1 MGGRACVNA
10 TAAAIAT
17 SALTVASRPSLPARD
32 HSAAPRGRTARAG
45 GRDTRHDAAH
55 ASRARAVPRRIERPA
70 LRALLLAAGCFIVYL
85 ANLRLMGSWDT
96 IPARM
101 LPISILREGN
111 VDLDEFPWLRRL
123 APTPYFLVATPG
135 GHVRS
140 RYPIVVPLLA
150 TPLYA
155 PAVWWL
161 HHHQVANDDVRVRL
175 AAVVM
180 ERIAAAAIAAAS
192 VALLFLALCALTR
205 PRLAAGI
212 AVVYGLGSGT
222 WATSSQALWQHGP
235 AELALAGLS
244 LSLLSVDTRRTAVA
258 AGLFAA
264 FAVLARPTMIIFA
277 LLAVLFMWRERRR
290 HFVAFCALPAAGGGA
305 LMAYNLIALGRGL
318 GGYANAVN
326 GFRWPN
332 LVRPAGLLV
341 SPNRGL
347 LVYTPAAALSVP
359 QMLRWRRAAHPW
371 LPYAAA
377 GVVGYVFLYAC
388 FGGWW
393 GGFTYGP
400 RFLIDMLPALA
411 LLAAPTVERLWP
423 RAAGRALVVA
433 LAAWG
438 IVVQA
443 IGVYCDDRSW
453 DAAPVSVDRQQAR
466 VWDWRDPQI
475 LRALH
480 SGWQGGELA
489 GVLWQAV
496 SDPRPVPLRELS
508 SDELRGSL
516 ALTALP
522 PLRWAPHARAQLDL
536 VLTNDSAVVWP
547 AFSDYGLLQ
556 VQLLYTWWRDGRQVP
571 GEGGFIKLPRN
582 LGTGESVAVH
592 APIDTPARPGAYEL
606 EIILAQLLDL
616 EAGRRG
622 NASVRVPVRI
632 E

>member
-1 MGGRACVNA
+1 MF
-10 TAAAIAT
+10 
-17 SALTVASRPSLPARD
+17 
-32 HSAAPRGRTARAG
+32 
-45 GRDTRHDAAH
+45 
-55 ASRARAVPRRIERPA
+55 
-70 LRALLLAAGCFIVYL
+70 RALVLAAGCFLVYL

-96 IPARM
+96 IPSRM

-111 VDLDEFPWLRRL
+111 VDLDEFSWLRRL
-123 APTPYFLVATPG
+123 APAPYFLVATPG
-135 GHVRS
+135 GHLRS

-161 HHHQVANDDVRVRL
+161 RHHQVANEDIRVRL

-180 ERIAAAAIAAAS
+180 ERVAAAAIAAAS
-192 VALLFLALCALTR
+192 VALLFLALCALAR
-205 PRLAAGI
+205 PGLAAGI
-212 AVVYGLGSGT
+212 AAVYALGSGT

-244 LSLLSVDTRRTAVA
+244 LCVLSDATRRTAVG

-264 FAVLARPTMIIFA
+264 LAVLARPTMVIFA
-277 LLAVLFMWRERRR
+277 LLAVVFMWRERRR
-290 HFVAFCALPAAGGGA
+290 HFVPFCALPAAGAAA
-305 LMAYNLIALGRGL
+305 LIAYNLIAMGRGL
-318 GGYANAVN
+318 GGYSNAFN

-341 SPNRGL
+341 SPSRGL

-359 QMLRWRRAAHPW
+359 QMLRWRRPPHPW

-377 GVVGYVFLYAC
+377 GVLAYILLYTC

-393 GGFTYGP
+393 GGYTYGP
-400 RFLIDMLPALA
+400 RFLIDVLPALA
-411 LLAAPTVERLWP
+411 LLAAPTVDRLWR
-423 RAAGRALVVA
+423 RAAGRALVVF
-433 LAAWG
+433 LAVWG
-438 IVVQA
+438 ILVQA

-453 DAAPVSVDRQQAR
+453 DALPVSVDRQQAR

-475 LRALH
+475 LRALDT
-480 SGWQGGELA
+480 GWQGGELA

-496 SDPRPVPLRELS
+496 TDPRPVALRELR

-516 ALTALP
+516 AVTALP
-522 PLRWAPHARAQLDL
+522 PLRWAPDARTRLDL
-536 VLTNDSAVVWP
+536 VLTNDSAVAWP
-547 AFSDYGLLQ
+547 AFSDYGMLQ
-556 VQLLYTWWRDGRQVP
+556 VQLIYAWWRDGRQLP
-571 GEGGFIKLPRN
+571 GAGGFIKLPRN
-582 LGTGESVAVH
+582 LGAGESVAVH

-606 EIILAQLLDL
+606 EITLAQLLDL
-616 EAGRRG
+616 EVGRPG
-622 NASVRVPVRI
+622 SASVRVPVRI